1 MKIFQI
7 ERNSDCP
14 CGSGRKYKKC
24 CQGRVEDATHC
35 ISHTVGIGSFTA
47 EGLEVIETLGF
58 LCGLQAEDGHMPA
71 PERLGQLLEEAWDE
85 EDEIQLRRDE
95 GAISALSMAFQV
107 LLGEKHQL
115 RLIRIPVWQYE
126 LEFGQEYESEDEE
139 VELIKEIIDYM
150 VGPGGRE
157 FMTEAL
163 KCIGMSLLYDDYTD
177 GELKTLLAAL
187 GWLVIDDTRD
197 LFLFSVL
204 YKTRSDLVVAAQKIT
219 EIMEKYG
226 EDDQEE
232 LYQEMRSIL
241 FNYPVYDQMLSDKA
255 DGDINFVIEAVAND
269 ELKLD
274 VPLYSVL
281 QGIYAMI
288 SKAVESSDALFSS
301 EDLSA
306 GTLKALAP
314 MEEVLFPGGEYR
326 FFFPEVLSC
335 LDRELRETD
344 DDELRDSLNEFM
356 FFLILLSDTKQI
368 AIIKYLHVRC
378 ICAYLGRLPVI
389 LPEAD
394 LEFKVPADYC
404 DQNLIEKY
412 ACYLE
417 SQDMKEEAVYVRNA
431 FETLGEQA
439 EKEAFLYEDEVIDF
453 AKLLLEEGEEEE

>member
-1 MKIFQI
+1 
-7 ERNSDCP
+7 
-14 CGSGRKYKKC
+14 
-24 CQGRVEDATHC
+24 
-35 ISHTVGIGSFTA
+35 
-47 EGLEVIETLGF
+47 
-58 LCGLQAEDGHMPA
+58 
-71 PERLGQLLEEAWDE
+71 
-85 EDEIQLRRDE
+85 
-95 GAISALSMAFQV
+95 
-107 LLGEKHQL
+107 
-115 RLIRIPVWQYE
+115 
-126 LEFGQEYESEDEE
+126 
-139 VELIKEIIDYM
+139 
-150 VGPGGRE
+150 
-157 FMTEAL
+157 MTEAL
-163 KCIGMSLLYDDYTD
+163 KCTGMSLLYDDYTD

-187 GWLVIDDTRD
+187 GWLVVDDTRD

-204 YKTRSDLVVAAQKIT
+204 YKTRSDLMVAAQKVT

-255 DGDINFVIEAVAND
+255 DDDINFVMEAVAND
-269 ELKLD
+269 ELNLD
-274 VPLYSVL
+274 VSLFSVL

-288 SKAVESSDALFSS
+288 SKAAESSEALLSS
-301 EDLSA
+301 EDLPT

-326 FFFPEVLSC
+326 FFFPEILGC

-344 DDELRDSLNEFM
+344 NSELRDSLNEFL

-378 ICAYLGRLPVI
+378 ICAYLGRLPVF

-404 DQNLIEKY
+404 DQNIIEKY
-412 ACYLE
+412 ACYLG
-417 SQDMKEEAVYVRNA
+417 SRDMTEEAVYVRNA

-439 EKEAFLYEDEVIDF
+439 QQEAFLYEDEVIDF
-453 AKLLLEEGEEEE
+453 ARLLLEEDEEE